1 MLPDLLEVRE
11 RRGVLLHDGAHASQR
26 RSLELLASVER
37 VAVLE
42 ELDVIL
48 GDLVDDVL
56 GGIELPERELVVVL
70 VVQNVEEVAVEG
82 VDIVKLREGVQDV
95 AELVVKSLLG
105 VLDFSLR
112 KKRERERE
120 LGLVA
125 HEGEGEAGG
134 RRTVRKEGR
143 VKAGKGLRPGGQV
156 RTM

>member
-1 MLPDLLEVRE
+1 M
-11 RRGVLLHDGAHASQR
+11 
-26 RSLELLASVER
+26 
-37 VAVLE
+37 
-42 ELDVIL
+42 
-48 GDLVDDVL
+48 
-56 GGIELPERELVVVL
+56 
-70 VVQNVEEVAVEG
+70 
-82 VDIVKLREGVQDV
+82 DIVNLREGVQDV

-105 VLDFSLR
+105 VLDFSLEKGKEER
-112 KKRERERE
+112 TENRERE

>member
-1 MLPDLLEVRE
+1 
-11 RRGVLLHDGAHASQR
+11 
-26 RSLELLASVER
+26 
-37 VAVLE
+37 
-42 ELDVIL
+42 
-48 GDLVDDVL
+48 
-56 GGIELPERELVVVL
+56 
-70 VVQNVEEVAVEG
+70 

-105 VLDFSLR
+105 VLDFSLEKEGER
-112 KKRERERE
+112 RENRERE